1 MNRIS
6 LAISSIQTRV
16 SHALLCV
23 IAVAAGVAVLS
34 AGFLIWRGV
43 EAGLA
48 RNAGGIDLIV
58 GPQGSPLQLTLSAL
72 YHLDIPAGNIDDS
85 ALPRLQ
91 SHPQVRQAIPLAMGD
106 HYRGHRV
113 VGTTADYIALYH
125 GRIAEGAMF
134 EGNFQAVAGAMTGLR
149 PGDRFI
155 AEHGFGDGGHSH
167 DEHDFTVS
175 GVLAPTGTVLD
186 RLILTSIASVQD
198 VHHHGHHHHDEK
210 KEITAILLRL
220 NSPTAVYNLPRQI
233 AREDGALMAA
243 NPSLEMARLSRTLG
257 FSRHLVFAL
266 GAGLVAVS
274 GLMLFSALAS
284 GLAARRYDL
293 GVIRVLG
300 ASPGWVFAS
309 VMAEGVILGLCG
321 AVLGVLAGHGLAFAI
336 ASGFEAVG
344 GLVLPVQLLIP
355 VAADLFWVALGGLVG
370 ALAGLV
376 PAISGSR
383 SDITLLL
390 ARRA

>member
-1 MNRIS
+1 MNPIS

-113 VGTTADYIALYH
+113 VGTTVDYITLYH
-125 GRIAEGAMF
+125 GRITEGAMF
-134 EGNFQAVAGAMTGLR
+134 EGNFQTVAGAMTGLR

-220 NSPTAVYNLPRQI
+220 NSPAAVYNLPRQI

-300 ASPGWVFAS
+300 ASSGWVFTS

-321 AVLGVLAGHGLAFAI
+321 AVLGVVAGHGLAFAI

-344 GLVLPVQLLIP
+344 GLVLPVRLLIP

-383 SDITLLL
+383 SDIALLL

>member
-1 MNRIS
+1 MNPIS

-16 SHALLCV
+16 SHTLLCV

-34 AGFLIWRGV
+34 AGFLVWRGV

-113 VGTTADYIALYH
+113 VGTTADYITLYH

-220 NSPTAVYNLPRQI
+220 NSPAAVYNLPRQI

-355 VAADLFWVALGGLVG
+355 VAADLFWIVLGGLVG